1 MKNPKLKRNLKNQSY
16 WARLTNRWHRYIKES
31 SRDHFYSKQ
40 IAVHQKIMD
49 SSKTLL
55 KRK

>member
-16 WARLTNRWHRYIKES
+16 WARLTNRWHRYTKES

-49 SSKTLL
+49 SSKTLS